1 MTRLDVIGKHKTKVY
16 EDGGYTRVKYHFTDV
31 VTFNDSVINLDTGGW
46 ESVTT
51 KARMN
56 QASRQFNLDFSV
68 YQRNYKWFVDF
79 KGETIEFKNGM
90 ATLIR

>member
-16 EDGGYTRVKYHFTDV
+16 KEGGYTRIKYHFTDV

-56 QASRQFNLDFSV
+56 QAGQQYNLNFSV

>member
-1 MTRLDVIGKHKTKVY
+1 MTNQNIIGTHKTKVY
-16 EDGGYTRVKYHFTDV
+16 ADGGYTRVKYHSTDV
-31 VTFNDSVINLDTGGW
+31 VTFKDDVINLDTGGW

-51 KARMN
+51 KVRMN
-56 QASRQFNLDFSV
+56 QASRQFGLGFSV